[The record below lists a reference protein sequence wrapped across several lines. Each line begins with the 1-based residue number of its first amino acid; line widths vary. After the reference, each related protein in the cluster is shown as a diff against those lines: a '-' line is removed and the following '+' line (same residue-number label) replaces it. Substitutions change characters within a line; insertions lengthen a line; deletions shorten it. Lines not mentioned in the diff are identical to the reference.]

1 MCKSCLECVQKMS
14 LVVCACLLLPLKAAL
29 LSPSAAL
36 CADGG
41 CCWECHPW
49 GNTPWDTKQ
58 WLLAGPGRER
68 KGQRRVRRTR
78 REGARTKA
86 KACGVCVCV
95 CMWYVWEGLETVSR
109 AGLGSQCQKLALA
122 SWQAEMNPVMLP
134 VTGQIWEHGFWP
146 HWGCKAIYK
155 HIHLFIYSWIARNPL
170 PARWDSWQETC
181 SCSKPGALQKEQ
193 NQSVPKEPWVTP

>member
-95 CMWYVWEGLETVSR
+95 YVICLGGFGNCKQSWSWLTMSKIGFGILAGRDESSDAASDWADMGAWILAPLGLQS
-109 AGLGSQCQKLALA
+109 
-122 SWQAEMNPVMLP
+122 
-134 VTGQIWEHGFWP
+134 
-146 HWGCKAIYK
+146 
-155 HIHLFIYSWIARNPL
+155 HI
-170 PARWDSWQETC
+170 
-181 SCSKPGALQKEQ
+181 
-193 NQSVPKEPWVTP
+193 